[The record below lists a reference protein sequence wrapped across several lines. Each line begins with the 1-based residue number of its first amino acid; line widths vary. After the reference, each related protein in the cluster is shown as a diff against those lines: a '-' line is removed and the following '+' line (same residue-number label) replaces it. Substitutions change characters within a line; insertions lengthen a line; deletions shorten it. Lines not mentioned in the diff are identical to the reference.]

1 MISEKQARKLEGYLS
16 DALDES
22 CTWLG
27 AERMSMGQSR
37 AMYITELECERSG
50 RRKVVI
56 RVEQFGLLGSDSR
69 DEVLVMRALHEAGYP
84 VAEVLAYDPTPEIL
98 GQPFFVMDFV
108 EGTSV
113 FTRESLDP
121 YVDALARLHDL
132 DVEEVGVN
140 FYKRPSGPRDS
151 ALLQV
156 ERWYDVYRE
165 NLVGEPSPLIEEAAQ
180 WLRNNAVE
188 TERVTLVHGDPGP
201 GNFLHENGELRALV
215 DWEFTHLGDPEE
227 DWAYLI
233 AMRGM
238 GVMDEDAWV
247 VYLEEQVG
255 VVLDRE
261 RLAYWIAV
269 NLFKGACID
278 QTALGIFIRRES
290 LAPNL
295 LAIGTCIHIS
305 ALKRLADTVL

>member
-1 MISEKQARKLEGYLS
+1 MISKDQTSKLEAYLS
-16 DALDES
+16 DTLNEPCKLVRAD
-22 CTWLG
+22 
-27 AERMSMGQSR
+27 RMSMGQSR
-37 AMYITELECERSG
+37 AMYISELECETSG

-56 RVEQFGLLGSDSR
+56 RVEQWGLLGSDSR
-69 DEVLVMRALHEAGYP
+69 DEVLVMRALHAAGYP
-84 VAEVLAYDPTPEIL
+84 VAEILAYDPTPEIL

-121 YVDALARLHDL
+121 YVDALAGLHSL
-132 DVEEVGVN
+132 DAAAIGID
-140 FYKRPSGPRDS
+140 FYDNPSGPRDS
-151 ALLQV
+151 ALLQL
-156 ERWYDVYRE
+156 ERWYGVYRE
-165 NLVGEPSPLIEEAAQ
+165 NLAGEPSPLVEEAAQ
-180 WLRNNAVE
+180 WLRNHAPE
-188 TERVTLVHGDPGP
+188 TPRVTLVHGDPGP
-201 GNFLHENGELRALV
+201 GNYLHEDGKLTALV

-238 GVMDEDAWV
+238 GVMDVDSWV
-247 VYLEEQVG
+247 SYLAEQVD

-261 RLAYWIAV
+261 RLDYWIAL
-269 NLFKGACID
+269 NMFKGACID
-278 QTALGIFIRRES
+278 QTALGIFMRREC

-295 LAIGTCIHIS
+295 LAIGTCIHLS